1 MESEKERHNWWKNW
15 LKLKKPY
22 WLQKAEKWLQS
33 W

>member
-1 MESEKERHNWWKNW
+1 MESEKERYEWWKKW

-22 WLQKAEKWLQS
+22 WLHKTEKWLQS